1 MFSSLGTAMST
12 MKSVL
17 FFVIDQQNVRP
28 KVKLMLVS
36 LNREVP
42 EDLGVV
48 IPDNFFWFYSPVF
61 TVLKVVLRTY
71 GPVYIG
77 DTMLCLSVY
86 SVPASLL
93 QPLVI
98 RATVSACCLH
108 NLHLESCTVW

>member
-28 KVKLMLVS
+28 IVKLMLVS

-48 IPDNFFWFYSPVF
+48 ISDYFFWFYSPVF
-61 TVLKVVLRTY
+61 TVLMIVSAHIALYT
-71 GPVYIG
+71 IEA
-77 DTMLCLSVY
+77 TLLCLSMY
-86 SVPASLL
+86 SISASLL
-93 QPLVI
+93 RPLVI
-98 RATVSACCLH
+98 CPTVSA
-108 NLHLESCTVW
+108 